1 MSGAVLEPRASVSLD
16 TYVVDCAW
24 SGDSRS
30 LAVAGGE
37 GAVLHVEDAA
47 QSPQVHELG
56 EHGMGVLAVAWQPRG
71 SVIASSGQ
79 DGTVVLWNTDRTLDP
94 KRLRRATAWTER
106 LAFSSDGKLLAA
118 STGKTVTVWSGEG
131 ELLHESAPHP
141 GSVASIAWDRTGS
154 ERVTGRDL
162 AAATFGGVWVHR
174 IESGKLTT
182 REYPWAAA
190 ALAVAFSPNGKVLA
204 AGMQDGSVHFWYLAT
219 GDDSQISGYGAKV
232 PLIEWSASSRYLA
245 TGAGS
250 DVIVWD
256 FTGKGPEGSTP
267 LELRAHTER
276 IVTLA
281 FQPQGPWLVSGGKDW
296 RITLW
301 LPGKAEQAVDGHLTS
316 SEVTVTRWSPDGKR
330 LAVGEANGK
339 LTIHELVTTSASR
352 AR

>member
-1 MSGAVLEPRASVSLD
+1 MSGAVLELRASVSLD
-16 TYVVDCAW
+16 TYVVDCSW
-24 SGDSRS
+24 SADSRA

-37 GAVLHVEDAA
+37 GAVLHVENAA
-47 QSPQVHELG
+47 QSPKVHELG
-56 EHGMGVLAVAWQPRG
+56 EHGMGVLAVAWQPGR
-71 SVIASSGQ
+71 SAIASSGQ
-79 DGTVVLWNTDRTLDP
+79 DGSVVLWNTDRTVEP
-94 KRLRRATAWTER
+94 KRLRRVTAWTER
-106 LAFSSDGKLLAA
+106 LAFSGDGKLLAA
-118 STGKTVTVWSGEG
+118 STGKTVSVWSGEG

-141 GSVASIAWDRTGS
+141 GSVAAIAWDKP
-154 ERVTGRDL
+154 GRDL

-174 IESGKLTT
+174 VESGKLTT
-182 REYPWAAA
+182 RTYQWAGA
-190 ALAVAFSPNGKVLA
+190 ALAVSFSPNGKVLA

-232 PLIEWSASSRYLA
+232 PLIEWSANSRYLA

-276 IVTLA
+276 VVTLA
-281 FQPQGPWLVSGGKDW
+281 FQPEGPWLVSGGKDW

-316 SEVTVTRWSPDGKR
+316 AEVTVTRWSRDGKR

-339 LTIHELVTTSASR
+339 LTIYELVTTSGTR

>member
-1 MSGAVLEPRASVSLD
+1 MSEPVLEPRASVSLD

-24 SGDSRS
+24 SADSRS
-30 LAVAGGE
+30 LAIAGGE
-37 GAVLHVEDAA
+37 GAVLHIENAV

-56 EHGMGVLAVAWQPRG
+56 EHGMGVLAVAWQPGR
-71 SVIASSGQ
+71 SAIASSGQ
-79 DGTVVLWNTDRTLDP
+79 DGTVVLWNTDRTVGP
-94 KRLRRATAWTER
+94 KRLRRATGWTER
-106 LAFSSDGKLLAA
+106 LAFSGDGKLLAA
-118 STGKTVTVWSGEG
+118 STGKTVSVWSGEG

-141 GSVASIAWDRTGS
+141 GSVAAIAWDRTGR
-154 ERVTGRDL
+154 ERSATGRHL

-174 IESGKLTT
+174 IDSGELTT
-182 REYPWAAA
+182 RTYRWASA
-190 ALAVAFSPNGKVLA
+190 ALAVSFSPNGKVLA

-219 GDDSQISGYGAKV
+219 GDDSQISGYGTKV
-232 PLIEWSASSRYLA
+232 PLIEWSANSRYLA

-250 DVIVWD
+250 EVIVWD

-281 FQPQGPWLVSGGKDW
+281 FQPEGPWLVSGGKDW

-301 LPGKAEQAVDGHLTS
+301 LPGKESQAVDGHLTT
-316 SEVTVTRWSPDGKR
+316 SEVTVTRWSPDGKL

-339 LTIHELVTTSASR
+339 LTIYVLV
-352 AR
+352 

>member
-1 MSGAVLEPRASVSLD
+1 MSDAVLEPRATASLD
-16 TYVVDCAW
+16 TYIVDCAW
-24 SGDSRS
+24 SADGRS

-37 GAVLHVEDAA
+37 GAVLHVENAA
-47 QSPQVHELG
+47 QAPRVHELG
-56 EHGMGVLAVAWQPRG
+56 EHGMGVLAVAWQPG
-71 SVIASSGQ
+71 TSVIASSGQ
-79 DGTVVLWNTDRTLDP
+79 DGTVVLWNTARTVEP
-94 KRLRRATAWTER
+94 KRLHRATAWTER
-106 LAFSSDGKLLAA
+106 LAFSTDGKLLAA

-131 ELLHESAPHP
+131 ELLHESTPHP
-141 GSVASIAWDRTGS
+141 GSVAAIAWDKP
-154 ERVTGRDL
+154 GRDL

-174 IESGKLTT
+174 IEPGKLTT
-182 REYPWAAA
+182 REFKWAAA

-204 AGMQDGSVHFWYLAT
+204 AGMQDGSVHFWYLAS
-219 GDDSQISGYGAKV
+219 GDDSEIRGYGAKV
-232 PLIEWSASSRYLA
+232 PLIEWSANSRYLA

-281 FQPQGPWLVSGGKDW
+281 FQPDGPWLVSGGRDW

-316 SEVTVTRWSPDGKR
+316 AEVTVTRWSPDGKL
-330 LAVGEANGK
+330 LAVGEASGK
-339 LTIHELVTTSASR
+339 LTVYALITKSGNR

>member
-1 MSGAVLEPRASVSLD
+1 MSEAVLEPRASVSLD

-24 SGDSRS
+24 SSDSRS
-30 LAVAGGE
+30 IAVAGGE
-37 GAVLHVEDAA
+37 GAVLHAENVA
-47 QSPQVHELG
+47 QSPRVHELG
-56 EHGMGVLAVAWQPRG
+56 EHGMGVLAVSWQPGRN
-71 SVIASSGQ
+71 ILASSGQ
-79 DGTVVLWNTDRTLDP
+79 DGTVVLWNTDRTVEP
-94 KRLRRATAWTER
+94 QRLRRAAAWTER
-106 LAFSSDGKLLAA
+106 LAFSSDGTLLAA
-118 STGKTVTVWSGEG
+118 STGKTVSVWSGEG

-141 GSVASIAWDRTGS
+141 GSVASIAWDKA
-154 ERVTGRDL
+154 GRDL

-174 IESGKLTT
+174 IESGRLTT
-182 REYPWAAA
+182 RTYQWASA

-219 GDDSQISGYGAKV
+219 GDDSQISGYGTKV
-232 PLIEWSASSRYLA
+232 PLIEWSANSRYLA
-245 TGAGS
+245 TGASS

-281 FQPQGPWLVSGGKDW
+281 FQPEGPWLVSGGKDW

-339 LTIHELVTTSASR
+339 LSIYELLTKSGSR